1 MTIKSSWL
9 FDECGNSI
17 HYVSFSPVFGRT
29 VDVFSGCGELA
40 SHNRV
45 YLHSPANLTFK
56 IYIYVST
63 NEISS
68 AKVTSS

>member
-45 YLHSPANLTFK
+45 SLHSPAHIKYLKDSYPSNCRYQCVK
-56 IYIYVST
+56 DQ
-63 NEISS
+63 
-68 AKVTSS
+68 